1 VNLLA
6 VGAERLAR
14 AKASRPGAFLERVI
28 GLCTNALP
36 VAPLVDHDLVCR
48 KVLVRDKDVVFVK
61 GIFEASEGLGALF
74 AERGGELI
82 ISAPLS
88 RERELD
94 EVLTDLQ
101 RELHAVVSHLP
112 LPAVP

>member
-1 VNLLA
+1 M
-6 VGAERLAR
+6 
-14 AKASRPGAFLERVI
+14 
-28 GLCTNALP
+28 P
-36 VAPLVDHDLVCR
+36 VTPLIDHDLVSR

-88 RERELD
+88 RMRELD
-94 EVLTDLQ
+94 ALLTDL
-101 RELHAVVSHLP
+101 ELELQAQVTDFP
-112 LPAVP
+112 LPTAE

>member
-1 VNLLA
+1 V
-6 VGAERLAR
+6 
-14 AKASRPGAFLERVI
+14 
-28 GLCTNALP
+28 P
-36 VAPLVDHDLVCR
+36 VTPLVDHELVCR
-48 KVLVRDKDVVFVK
+48 RVLVRDQDVVFVK

-74 AERGGELI
+74 AQRGGDLT

-94 EVLTDLQ
+94 ELLADLEI
-101 RELHAVVSHLP
+101 ELHARVSHLP

>member
-1 VNLLA
+1 MLVT
-6 VGAERLAR
+6 RPQAR
-14 AKASRPGAFLERVI
+14 YANSV
-28 GLCTNALP
+28 P
-36 VAPLVDHDLVCR
+36 VTPLIDHDLVCR
-48 KVLVRDKDVVFVK
+48 RVLVRDKDVVFVK

-94 EVLTDLQ
+94 ELLADLQ
-101 RELHAVVSHLP
+101 NELQALVTHLP

>member
-1 VNLLA
+1 M
-6 VGAERLAR
+6 
-14 AKASRPGAFLERVI
+14 
-28 GLCTNALP
+28 P
-36 VAPLVDHDLVCR
+36 VTPLIDADLVCR
-48 KVLVRDKDVVFVK
+48 KVLVRDQDVVFVK

-94 EVLTDLQ
+94 ELLADLAL
-101 RELHAVVSHLP
+101 ELHASVSHLS

>member
-1 VNLLA
+1 M
-6 VGAERLAR
+6 
-14 AKASRPGAFLERVI
+14 
-28 GLCTNALP
+28 P
-36 VAPLVDHDLVCR
+36 VAPLVDQDLVCR

-88 RERELD
+88 RARELD
-94 EVLTDLQ
+94 EVLADLQ
-101 RELHAVVSHLP
+101 RELHAEVSLLP

>member
-1 VNLLA
+1 MI
-6 VGAERLAR
+6 R
-14 AKASRPGAFLERVI
+14 
-28 GLCTNALP
+28 LCTNALP

-94 EVLTDLQ
+94 EVLADLQ
-101 RELHAVVSHLP
+101 NELQAVVSHLP

>member
-1 VNLLA
+1 MA
-6 VGAERLAR
+6 VAVWTRY
-14 AKASRPGAFLERVI
+14 ASAVPA
-28 GLCTNALP
+28 T
-36 VAPLVDHDLVCR
+36 PLIDHDLISR
-48 KVLVRDKDVVFVK
+48 KVLVRDRDVVFVK

-94 EVLTDLQ
+94 ELLADLQ
-101 RELHAVVSHLP
+101 HELQAQVSYLP
-112 LPAVP
+112 LPAQR

>member
-1 VNLLA
+1 MI
-6 VGAERLAR
+6 R
-14 AKASRPGAFLERVI
+14 
-28 GLCTNALP
+28 LCTNALP

-88 RERELD
+88 RVRELD
-94 EVLTDLQ
+94 ELLTDLQ
-101 RELHAVVSHLP
+101 HELQAEVSHLP
-112 LPAVP
+112 LPTVP

>member
-1 VNLLA
+1 M
-6 VGAERLAR
+6 RSSY
-14 AKASRPGAFLERVI
+14 AS
-28 GLCTNALP
+28 P
-36 VAPLVDHDLVCR
+36 VPATPLIDDDLVSR
-48 KVLVRDKDVVFVK
+48 RVLVRDKDVVFVK

-94 EVLTDLQ
+94 EVLADLQ
-101 RELHAVVSHLP
+101 QELHAEVSRLP
-112 LPAVP
+112 LPAVR

>member
-1 VNLLA
+1 MPA
-6 VGAERLAR
+6 ASRRAERSAGRDR
-14 AKASRPGAFLERVI
+14 AME
-28 GLCTNALP
+28 LCETPVP

-94 EVLTDLQ
+94 ELLVDLQ
-101 RELHAVVSHLP
+101 NELQAHVTGFP
-112 LPAVP
+112 LPTVP

>member
-1 VNLLA
+1 
-6 VGAERLAR
+6 
-14 AKASRPGAFLERVI
+14 VI
-28 GLCTNALP
+28 ELCEPPLP

-94 EVLTDLQ
+94 ELLADLQ
-101 RELHAVVSHLP
+101 NELQAHVTGFP
-112 LPAVP
+112 LPTVR

>member
-1 VNLLA
+1 MPA
-6 VGAERLAR
+6 
-14 AKASRPGAFLERVI
+14 
-28 GLCTNALP
+28 T
-36 VAPLVDHDLVCR
+36 PLVDRDLVCR

-74 AERGGELI
+74 AEHGGELI

-94 EVLTDLQ
+94 ELLADLA
-101 RELHAVVSHLP
+101 RELHAEVSHLP
-112 LPAVP
+112 LPGVP

>member
-1 VNLLA
+1 MT
-6 VGAERLAR
+6 GALFTPGG
-14 AKASRPGAFLERVI
+14 SRYGHNP
-28 GLCTNALP
+28 LP
-36 VAPLVDHDLVCR
+36 VAPLVDADLVCR

-61 GIFEASEGLGALF
+61 GVFEASEGVGSLF

-94 EVLTDLQ
+94 ELLTDLQ
-101 RELHAVVSHLP
+101 SELHALVTP
-112 LPAVP
+112 IVP

>member
-1 VNLLA
+1 MRLL
-6 VGAERLAR
+6 
-14 AKASRPGAFLERVI
+14 
-28 GLCTNALP
+28 LP
-36 VAPLVDHDLVCR
+36 ATPLIDHDLVCR

-88 RERELD
+88 RTRELD
-94 EVLTDLQ
+94 ELLTDL
-101 RELHAVVSHLP
+101 ELELQAQVSHLP
-112 LPAVP
+112 LPAAR

>member
-1 VNLLA
+1 MPA
-6 VGAERLAR
+6 
-14 AKASRPGAFLERVI
+14 
-28 GLCTNALP
+28 
-36 VAPLVDHDLVCR
+36 APLLDRDMVCR

-74 AERGGELI
+74 AEHGGELI

-94 EVLTDLQ
+94 ELLADLA
-101 RELHAVVSHLP
+101 RELRAEVSHLP
-112 LPAVP
+112 LPGVP

>member
-1 VNLLA
+1 MRINAAGWLPLWGKSGYADA
-6 VGAERLAR
+6 V
-14 AKASRPGAFLERVI
+14 
-28 GLCTNALP
+28 P
-36 VAPLVDHDLVCR
+36 VAPLVDQDLVCR
-48 KVLVRDKDVVFVK
+48 RVLVRDKDVVFVK

-94 EVLTDLQ
+94 EVLADLEI
-101 RELHAVVSHLP
+101 ELQASVSRLP
-112 LPAVP
+112 LPAVR